1 MPGRHLLFI
10 CLGAGLWATAGCS
23 RPGAA
28 GAAASEQHPDA
39 PREVMVTVAQEQVWE
54 RVLRLTGELAPAEA
68 ATISTKVAGRLE
80 SLGVDVGSVV
90 HKGDCVAKIEA
101 RDFELRLAQAR
112 AAVDAARALLGL
124 EPQAPASAIDVDQM
138 PLVREAR
145 AALDQAGLELE
156 RQQSLLKSGV
166 TSQSVLDKARNDAS
180 AAESRWRATK
190 ETIANRRATLIL
202 RETEMALAEQQFADT
217 SILAPFD
224 GIVAGRLAGTGD
236 YINVGAPLARVLRSD
251 PVRLKLI
258 VPEQSSSAVKIGQE
272 LRAHFDSGAA
282 GQVAHVKRLAPT
294 LENGDRSLSIEA
306 DIANPDGALRP
317 GSFVRA
323 ELVLDSTARTLV
335 IPPAALVR
343 FAGIDK
349 VFLAEK
355 DLAVERRVKIGRS
368 EAARIEVLDGLKA
381 GDSLVLDPGKLQG
394 GAHLRVRPKE

>member
-1 MPGRHLLFI
+1 MLGRHIPIL
-10 CLGAGLWATAGCS
+10 CLGAGLWLAAGCS
-23 RPGAA
+23 RPGSSSAAAPEKRPEAPRDVRVA
-28 GAAASEQHPDA
+28 GAE
-39 PREVMVTVAQEQVWE
+39 EQVWE

-80 SLGVDVGSVV
+80 ALTVDVGSVV

-112 AAVDAARALLGL
+112 AAVEAARSLLGL
-124 EPQAPASAIDVDQM
+124 EPGASASALDVERM

-145 AALDQAGLELE
+145 AEFDQSGLELE
-156 RQQSLLKSGV
+156 RQTSLIKSGV
-166 TSQSVLDKARNDAS
+166 TSQSTLDKARNDAS
-180 AAESRWRATK
+180 AAESRWLATK
-190 ETIANRRATLIL
+190 EVIANRRATLIL
-202 RETEMALAEQQFADT
+202 RETELALAEQQSVDT
-217 SILAPFD
+217 RILAPFD
-224 GIVAGRLAGTGD
+224 GIVAARLAGTGD

-258 VPEQSSSAVKIGQE
+258 VPEQASSAVKIGQE

-282 GQVAHVKRLAPT
+282 VQVAHVARLAPA
-294 LENGDRSLSIEA
+294 LAGGDRTLGIEA

-323 ELVLDSTARTLV
+323 ELVLDSAARTLV

-349 VFLAEK
+349 VFIAEK

-368 EAARIEVLDGLKA
+368 EDTRLEVLEGLKA

-394 GAHLRVRPKE
+394 GAALRVLRKD